1 MAQTVRHA
9 NDEGKIFLVFKYPFK
24 LNVLFGS
31 LPLTCFNYNPIL
43 PIVLIEIKRPTTNY
57 LAFRAYMKDF
67 HSITGDVFLP
77 LLSNN
82 PGQ

>member
-43 PIVLIEIKRPTTNY
+43 PIVLIEIINVRPQTI
-57 LAFRAYMKDF
+57 L
-67 HSITGDVFLP
+67 HSEPI
-77 LLSNN
+77 
-82 PGQ
+82 